1 MAKEN
6 YDRLLALVLK
16 HEGGFVHHAKDPG
29 GATNFGVTQ
38 AVYNAY
44 RRGRKQAIQSVRH
57 IAMPEIKDIYRRQYW
72 DAVRGDDLPDGVDYT
87 IFDFAVNSGVSRS
100 AQFLQRAVGASADG
114 RIGPATLGAV
124 RARKPGDVISDVN
137 TARLAFLRG
146 LRHWPTFGKGWRRR
160 VDDVLRIS
168 MQMAGGR

>member
-1 MAKEN
+1 MAKSN

-16 HEGGFVHHAKDPG
+16 HEGGFVDHPKDPG

-44 RRGRKQAIQSVRH
+44 RGIGKHRSVRH
-57 IAMPEIKDIYRRQYW
+57 ITMPEVTEIYRRQYW

-87 IFDFAVNSGVSRS
+87 IFDFAVNSGVSRAS
-100 AQFLQRAVGASADG
+100 QFLQRAVGVRADG
-114 RIGPATLGAV
+114 KIGPVTLSAV
-124 RARKPGDVISDVN
+124 RGRNPGDVISDVN